1 MLSNNK
7 EVKYL
12 HLNMKPHEGMA
23 VSASGHGEGCAGDL
37 RAMSTVPIMNSG
49 FWNGD
54 QLLVKFS
61 TEIQNRRQLSPQLS
75 WEFHS

>member
-12 HLNMKPHEGMA
+12 HLNVTPHEGMA

-37 RAMSTVPIMNSG
+37 RATSTVP
-49 FWNGD
+49 
-54 QLLVKFS
+54 
-61 TEIQNRRQLSPQLS
+61 T
-75 WEFHS
+75 

>member
-12 HLNMKPHEGMA
+12 HLNMKPHEQMA

-37 RAMSTVPIMNSG
+37 RAMSTVPIGTAVSEMVTNS
-49 FWNGD
+49 W
-54 QLLVKFS
+54 
-61 TEIQNRRQLSPQLS
+61 
-75 WEFHS
+75 